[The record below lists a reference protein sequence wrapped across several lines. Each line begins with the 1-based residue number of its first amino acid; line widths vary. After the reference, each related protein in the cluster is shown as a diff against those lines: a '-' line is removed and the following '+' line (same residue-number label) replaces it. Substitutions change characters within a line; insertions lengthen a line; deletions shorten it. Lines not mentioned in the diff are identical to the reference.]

1 MFGWCSQQGSTQCLF
16 EAKFFWDPLFPL
28 LGGATEMSG
37 AAYLYDWL
45 RRRRKEQL
53 KRRAKEIEKKTE
65 KAMKY
70 HHSHSK
76 ARKPGKNTKTR

>member
-1 MFGWCSQQGSTQCLF
+1 
-16 EAKFFWDPLFPL
+16 
-28 LGGATEMSG
+28 MSG

-76 ARKPGKNTKTR
+76 ARKPGKNTKKTR